1 MSLQDVLTKR
11 SDSKCELCSG
21 ESQLSVFSVPPNN
34 DGSAEKSAMLCEICC
49 AQITEASAVDAN
61 HWRCLSES
69 MWSEVPAVQ
78 VLAWRML
85 HVLREESW
93 SQSLLDSLYLDEDT
107 QRWAESGM
115 AAADDTSVTPTRD
128 SNGVILAA
136 GDTVTLIK
144 DLVVKGGGFTAK
156 RGTTVKGI
164 RLTSNP
170 EHVEG
175 RVNGTQIVLVSAF
188 LKKTG

>member
-1 MSLQDVLTKR
+1 MSLQDVLSQR
-11 SDSKCELCSG
+11 CGNKCELCSAEG
-21 ESQLSVFSVPPNN
+21 DLSVFEVPPNN
-34 DGSAEKSAMLCEICC
+34 DGSAEQSAMLCETCC
-49 AQITEASAVDAN
+49 SQVTDPSTADAN
-61 HWRCLSES
+61 HWRCLNES
-69 MWSEVPAVQ
+69 LWSEVPAIQ

-85 HVLREESW
+85 NALQAEDW
-93 SQSLLDSLYLDEDT
+93 SLSLLESLYLDEDT

-115 AAADDTSVTPTRD
+115 AAFDDVSATPTRD
-128 SNGVILAA
+128 SNGTVLAA

-170 EHVEG
+170 EHIEG

-188 LKKTG
+188 LKKTN